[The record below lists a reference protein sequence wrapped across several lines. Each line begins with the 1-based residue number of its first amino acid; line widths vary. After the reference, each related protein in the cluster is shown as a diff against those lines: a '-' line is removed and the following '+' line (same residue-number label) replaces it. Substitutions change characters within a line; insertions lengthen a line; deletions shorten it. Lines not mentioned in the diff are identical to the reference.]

1 MRKIE
6 AFALILSLLFC
17 CNSLAQTKQQ
27 KGKILMIV
35 NEDQSA
41 DLELMLTKEVGVM
54 KDLLQKAG
62 FQVVVATASKRPL
75 EAGYL
80 KLQPDLKLSDVRVS
94 DYKGFIMPCMATNI
108 GPPLSP
114 EGSAIVKEA
123 AAKGKPIAA
132 QTGSVFQLSQA
143 GVLKGKKYA
152 LPKDHLGS
160 PPLADAVY
168 SGDGVVQDDNIIT
181 SGVCP
186 YMAKMAGMQ
195 DGTSKLTEALIAEL
209 LKR

>member
-1 MRKIE
+1 
-6 AFALILSLLFC
+6 
-17 CNSLAQTKQQ
+17 
-27 KGKILMIV
+27 MIV
-35 NEDQSA
+35 SESQSA
-41 DLELMLTKEVGVM
+41 DLELMLAKEVGVM

-62 FQVVVATASKRPL
+62 FQVLVGTGSRRPL
-75 EAGYL
+75 EAGHM
-80 KLQPDLKLSDVRVS
+80 KLLPDLKLGDVRVS
-94 DYKGFIMPCMATNI
+94 DYRGIIMPCMATNI

-132 QTGSVFQLSQA
+132 QTGSVFLLAQA

-152 LPKDHLGS
+152 LPKDHLGT

-168 SGDGVVQDDNIIT
+168 SGDGVVQDGNIIT

-195 DGTSKLTEALIAEL
+195 DGTTKLTEALIAQL
-209 LKR
+209 LK